1 MALIVESWNY
11 KKVGI
16 VPKFPKEIIEPKSY
30 AVNNTTLF
38 AALGLFFFG
47 FSGFILVI
55 NAAVRLFA
63 SVWMYSFGGN
73 DAIRS
78 GMAFV
83 LATIC
88 FVLAVLCR
96 KGFRYCLFKL
106 KQHQIP
112 N

>member
-1 MALIVESWNY
+1 M
-11 KKVGI
+11 
-16 VPKFPKEIIEPKSY
+16 PKFPKEIIEPKGY
-30 AVNNTTLF
+30 AVNTTTLF

-73 DAIRS
+73 EAFRA
-78 GMAFV
+78 GMVFV

-88 FVLAVLCR
+88 FALAVLCR

-106 KQHQIP
+106 KQQQLP

>member
-1 MALIVESWNY
+1 M
-11 KKVGI
+11 
-16 VPKFPKEIIEPKSY
+16 PKFTQEIIEPKSY

-47 FSGFILVI
+47 FSGFIFVI

-63 SVWMYSFGGN
+63 SLWMYSFEGSG
-73 DAIRS
+73 AIRA
-78 GMAFV
+78 GMVFI
-83 LATIC
+83 LATVC
-88 FVLAVLCR
+88 FILAILCR

>member
-1 MALIVESWNY
+1 M
-11 KKVGI
+11 
-16 VPKFPKEIIEPKSY
+16 PKFQKEKIEPKSY

-55 NAAVRLFA
+55 NATVRLFA
-63 SVWMYSFGGN
+63 SVWMYSFGGS
-73 DAIRS
+73 DAVRA
-78 GMAFV
+78 GMTFF

-88 FVLAVLCR
+88 FALAVLCR

-106 KQHQIP
+106 KQNQIQ

>member
-1 MALIVESWNY
+1 M
-11 KKVGI
+11 
-16 VPKFPKEIIEPKSY
+16 PKFPKEIIEQKGY
-30 AVNNTTLF
+30 AVNTTTLF

-55 NAAVRLFA
+55 NAAARLFA
-63 SVWMYSFGGN
+63 SVWMYSFGGS
-73 DAIRS
+73 DASRA
-78 GMAFV
+78 GMVFV

-88 FVLAVLCR
+88 FALAVLCR

-106 KQHQIP
+106 KQHQLP